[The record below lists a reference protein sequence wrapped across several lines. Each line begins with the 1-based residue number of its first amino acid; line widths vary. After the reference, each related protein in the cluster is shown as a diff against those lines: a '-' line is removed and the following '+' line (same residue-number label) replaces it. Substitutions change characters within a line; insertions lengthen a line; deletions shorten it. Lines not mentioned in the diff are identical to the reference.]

1 MKEPEWLAKARAEGR
16 ITETRTNIPGVS
28 VVEVAALDID
38 RIHHIHAMPLP
49 DGGTSRCER
58 DETTPLRFELPIP
71 PSTNNLYVNTRR
83 GRVLSPEGRAWKES
97 VLLELALKK
106 MRPWVASVAKPFGIE
121 YTVVGPVNMSRD
133 IANFEKVCTDCL
145 VTAGVIPGDSIR
157 AGLWRVCLMYV
168 HAAEGL
174 PHVKVKIHSV

>member
-1 MKEPEWLAKARAEGR
+1 MRPSEPEWLAKARAEGR
-16 ITETRTNIPGVS
+16 ITETRTNM
-28 VVEVAALDID
+28 AALDID
-38 RIHHIHAMPLP
+38 RIHQRPN
-49 DGGTSRCER
+49 D
-58 DETTPLRFELPIP
+58 TTPIRFDLPIP

-133 IANFEKVCTDCL
+133 IANFEKICTDCL

-157 AGLWRVCLMYV
+157 AGLWRMCLMYV
-168 HAAEGL
+168 HAAEGM
-174 PHVKVKIHSV
+174 PHVKVEIHSV